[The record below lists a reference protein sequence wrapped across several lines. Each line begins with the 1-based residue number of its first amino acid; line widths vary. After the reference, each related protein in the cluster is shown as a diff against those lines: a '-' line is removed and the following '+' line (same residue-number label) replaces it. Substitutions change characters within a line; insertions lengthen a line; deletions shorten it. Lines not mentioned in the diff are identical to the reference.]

1 MRSGPAPQPK
11 PVAPQ
16 RQPHVPL
23 NQADYAG
30 ASSGNPT
37 SVSLPLALGPYI
49 PPVERVNPAAP
60 YVLPP
65 QQEGPSEPAAK
76 RQKQVQLCSGCGFST
91 DGHAR
96 AKKGPNCLCL
106 KNCRC
111 RWCKRPWWHKLDG
124 VKRGGAMPV
133 RAGGGRRRTS

>member
-96 AKKGPNCLCL
+96 AKKGPNCL
-106 KNCRC
+106 KNC
-111 RWCKRPWWHKLDG
+111 RWCKRPYHKHDG
-124 VKRGGAMPV
+124 VKRGTRCPFAPGV
-133 RAGGGRRRTS
+133 AGGGGAGGG